1 MGRKNYERECLDQV
15 LQLRKL
21 PILCGEIVEAER
33 PDFIIGSTGL
43 EHFMIEVCQNYEMPK
58 GEISKMPIGSIAREQ
73 MAKHAQYV
81 ERFKDHPDELQ
92 AFIDSGKAIEY
103 LERCCNK
110 TINTVSDFSYLDF
123 IINFHRVFIK
133 HTQNIKE
140 YYNRCKTLAFLV
152 EIPYNRPFGVHNY
165 VLFDK
170 GKGRNQNVQS
180 IPFTRD
186 MIRIMSEAQVDYII
200 LYMREVHYTPRNK
213 KHCQVVFLDTSQD
226 IEKQLRQQHVVICDF
241 FGYSLTFSN
250 RDVAKFKM
258 EK

>member
-1 MGRKNYERECLDQV
+1 MGKKDYERECLDQV

-58 GEISKMPIGSIAREQ
+58 GEISQTPIGSIAREQ

-81 ERFKDHPDELQ
+81 ERFKNHPDELL
-92 AFIDSGKAIEY
+92 AFIDSGEAIKYVEGC
-103 LERCCNK
+103 LNK
-110 TINTVSDFSYLDF
+110 TINTVSDFSYQDF
-123 IINFHRVFIK
+123 IIHFHQVFLK
-133 HTQNIKE
+133 HTKNIKE
-140 YYNRCKTLAFLV
+140 YYNQCKTLGFLV
-152 EIPYNRPFGVHNY
+152 EVPYNRPYGVHNY
-165 VLFDK
+165 VIFDK
-170 GKGRNQNVQS
+170 GKCRNQNVQS

-186 MIRIMSEAQVDYII
+186 MIRIMNESQVDFII

-213 KHCQVVFLDTSQD
+213 KHCQVVFLDISQD
-226 IEKQLRQQHVVICDF
+226 IEKQLRQQHVVICDQF
-241 FGYSLTFSN
+241 KYSLTFSN